1 MGKNQQYASEHSAEA
16 MEQMQKYGIPASVI
30 LAQGILESSNGQ
42 SELSRLGNNHF
53 GIKATSSWIEG
64 GGQYLVYTDDKPN
77 EKFCSY
83 VSVADSYEHHSQFL
97 KENSRYAELF
107 KLSPDDYKGWAD
119 GLQKAGYA
127 TGEGYA
133 ANLIK
138 IIEANGLDRYD
149 KQVLAQ
155 MQTEAVGQKQSAAPT
170 EKPQY
175 AFPLASKEFL
185 LVTSP
190 FGMRPDPLDATKQQM
205 HKGIDLRADNA
216 PVLATETGG
225 KVIAVNEDVKTAGGK
240 SITVEY
246 AGEKDTKI
254 QVSYMHL
261 DSIGVKVG
269 DEVEAGQQLGISGNT
284 GTHTTGAHLHFS
296 VKQISANGESRDI
309 DPASYLAD
317 IAVKGG
323 IQQQVLH
330 NGENLL
336 AKYTTEEQRTTVLG
350 QEAQIDTTLTPEEWM
365 KKLLSSEDSGV
376 GLGADPIMGLITTLF
391 SSLMALALQIDNR
404 QTSREEQMQ
413 QVTEAALDKR
423 IDISSL
429 VPYAKQTELSIA
441 QDGQVRIRTMLDDG
455 EISKDL
461 TPAQARNLA
470 SALQSETLSP
480 QEKQQRVANIV
491 SQVIFQHQMSQ
502 TFDQSLNQEQSQTI
516 QLK

>member
-1 MGKNQQYASEHSAEA
+1 MGKNQEYASEHASAA

-53 GIKATSSWIEG
+53 GIKATPSWIEG
-64 GGQYLVYTDDKPN
+64 GGQYLVYTDDKPD

-83 VSVADSYEHHSQFL
+83 ASVGESYEHHSQFL
-97 KENSRYAELF
+97 KENSRYADLF
-107 KLSPDDYKGWAD
+107 KLSPDDYRGWAN
-119 GLQKAGYA
+119 GLQKSGYA
-127 TGEGYA
+127 TGDRYA
-133 ANLIK
+133 ASLIS
-138 IIEANGLDRYD
+138 IIEANGLDQYD
-149 KQVLAQ
+149 KQVIAQ
-155 MQTEAVGQKQSAAPT
+155 MKNERLGERPTVTQS

-175 AFPLASKEFL
+175 SFPLDCKEFL

-190 FGMRPDPLDATKQQM
+190 FGMRPDPLDATRQQM
-205 HKGIDLRADNA
+205 HKGIDIRVNNA

-240 SITVEY
+240 SVTIEY
-246 AGEKDTKI
+246 PGEKDAKV

-261 DSIGVKVG
+261 ESVGVKVG
-269 DEVEAGQQLGISGNT
+269 DVVEAGQQVGMSGNT

-296 VKQISANGESRDI
+296 VKQVSTEGETRDI

-323 IQQQVLH
+323 ISQQILH

-336 AKYTTEEQRTTVLG
+336 AKYTTEEERTTVLG
-350 QEAQIDTTLTPEEWM
+350 QDTPIDTSLSPDEWM

-376 GLGADPIMGLITTLF
+376 GLGADPIMGLITSLF

-404 QTSREEQMQ
+404 QESRETQMQ
-413 QVTEAALDKR
+413 AATDAALEKR

-429 VPYAKQTELSIA
+429 VPCSKQTELSIA
-441 QDGQVRIRTMLDDG
+441 QDGKVWIHTTVED
-455 EISKDL
+455 SKLSNVL
-461 TPAQARNLA
+461 TEAQTRNLA
-470 SALQSETLSP
+470 STLQSETLSP
-480 QEKQQRVANIV
+480 QEKQQRVSNIV
-491 SQVIFQHQMSQ
+491 SQAIFQHQMSQ
-502 TFDQSLNQEQSQTI
+502 NFDQSLGQEQSQSI
-516 QLK
+516 QLR